1 MGKKE
6 KIMRIAIVGIGDY
19 GGRFAA
25 RLTNSGAD
33 VTLIARGQTL
43 ERLRREGLN
52 STASSLTPA
61 MRQFGDRLPMLRR
74 EVPED

>member
-1 MGKKE
+1 
-6 KIMRIAIVGIGDY
+6 MRIAIVGIGDY

-52 STASSLTPA
+52 AGWGLAVAGPSFQARPTQA
-61 MRQFGDRLPMLRR
+61 F
-74 EVPED
+74 